1 MNMIY
6 DIVLNYEKVEDSY
19 EFYEWKK
26 EDHLRY
32 IEKIPILKIRNQD
45 MKKCLY
51 SKFQISSQI
60 LKKIKNKTLSSEGII
75 SYSLLLTDG
84 LKVVSFSFD
93 EEGVVKEKS
102 SLLLDEET
110 AVMEESEGFPKEK
123 ISYKILQKY
132 QPSFFTRKEKQLQK
146 VLLKKIE
153 KLYQEKNYEEIDYL
167 YQECFSKKKSF
178 QDEYK
183 QLMKNIEH
191 ELEDKYESL
200 YEIIALAE
208 K

>member
-19 EFYEWKK
+19 EFYEWNK
-26 EDHLRY
+26 EDHLTY

-75 SYSLLLTDG
+75 PYSLLLTDG

-93 EEGVVKEKS
+93 EEGIVKEKS

-110 AVMEESEGFPKEK
+110 AVIEESERFPKEK
-123 ISYKILQKY
+123 IVYKILQKY
-132 QPSFFTRKEKQLQK
+132 QPSFFTRKEKQLQRI
-146 VLLKKIE
+146 LLKKIE

-178 QDEYK
+178 EEEYK
-183 QLMKNIEH
+183 QLIRNIEN

>member
-1 MNMIY
+1 
-6 DIVLNYEKVEDSY
+6 
-19 EFYEWKK
+19 
-26 EDHLRY
+26 
-32 IEKIPILKIRNQD
+32 

-75 SYSLLLTDG
+75 PYSLLLTDG

-93 EEGVVKEKS
+93 EEGIVKEKS

-110 AVMEESEGFPKEK
+110 AVIEESERFPKEK
-123 ISYKILQKY
+123 IVYKILQKY
-132 QPSFFTRKEKQLQK
+132 QPSFFTRKEKQLQRI
-146 VLLKKIE
+146 LLKKIE

-178 QDEYK
+178 EEEYK
-183 QLMKNIEH
+183 QLIRNIEN